1 VTGRP
6 LLPLGLIG
14 VALLAGPIA
23 CGDREVPA
31 AELGE
36 RLFSDPS
43 VSTSRANRFSCAT
56 CHRVAPG
63 GPLVIPG
70 SYDSGYNLA
79 GVAGRPS
86 WWGGY
91 ATTLLGAMNVC
102 LQEFMGGRALLP
114 QDDGARQLGAY
125 LAEESP
131 PDPQPAA
138 PFTIVRR
145 ADPLNGMTGDV
156 SRGGVIYA
164 GGCHRCHGAA
174 HTGDGRLDST
184 FSIVPEDTR
193 KAFPAP
199 GEARF
204 ATVEKLRHGRF
215 FNIGGVMPLY
225 SLEALSDQEVA
236 DLLAYLGL

>member
-1 VTGRP
+1 VTGARKLP
-6 LLPLGLIG
+6 LLL
-14 VALLAGPIA
+14 VAAVLSGPAA

-36 RLFSDPS
+36 RLFSDPG
-43 VSTSRANRFSCAT
+43 VSTSRVNRFSCAT

-79 GVAGRPS
+79 GVAGRPT
-86 WWGGY
+86 WWGSY

-102 LQEFMGGRALLP
+102 LQEFMGGRALSPEEDL
-114 QDDGARQLGAY
+114 ARQLGAY
-125 LAEESP
+125 LAEQSP

-138 PFTIVRR
+138 PFTIVRLVT
-145 ADPLNGMTGDV
+145 PLDGMTGDV
-156 SRGGVIYA
+156 ARGALIYS
-164 GGCHRCHGAA
+164 GGCYRCHGAI
-174 HTGDGRLDST
+174 HDGAGALDRS
-184 FSIVPEDTR
+184 FSVIPEDTQ

-199 GEARF
+199 GEARW

-225 SLEALSDQEVA
+225 SLEALSDQDVA

>member
-1 VTGRP
+1 MTGRRLP
-6 LLPLGLIG
+6 IGLLGAWLALGL
-14 VALLAGPIA
+14 AG

-36 RLFSDPS
+36 RLFSDRA

-86 WWGGY
+86 WWGSY

-102 LQEFMGGRALLP
+102 LQEFMGGRPLTP
-114 QDDGARQLGAY
+114 EEDSARQLGAY
-125 LAEESP
+125 LAEQTP
-131 PDPQPAA
+131 PEPQPAA
-138 PFTIVRR
+138 PLTIVRR
-145 ADPLNGMTGDV
+145 ADPLLGMTGDA
-156 SRGGVIYA
+156 SRGAIIYA
-164 GGCHRCHGAA
+164 AGCHRCHGAA
-174 HTGDGRLDST
+174 HSGAGRLDET
-184 FSIVPEDTR
+184 FSIVPEDTH

-225 SLEALSDQEVA
+225 SLEALSDQDVL